1 MKLNQSANDCDKVL
15 LVLNEGGKV
24 MEKYILILM
33 TGFAAFVLSACADDS
48 DVEEAAGG
56 ESETTGASGELVMA
70 MQDDVVSIDPHGSN
84 DTASAQVRMN
94 IYETLVNQNM
104 DMELEPGLAEE
115 WAPVENDVWNFRL
128 REGTTFHSGEDFT
141 AEDVKATL
149 DRVTDIA
156 VASEAA
162 FLFDMIEEVEIVGD
176 YEVNIHTEFPFA
188 PLPSHL
194 AHNTGGIISKALID
208 EDYQYALDEAGV
220 DMTADEYY
228 ELRED
233 ESGEYEEVQE
243 EISEHL
249 GSMIGSEADGTN
261 HGMLE
266 ERNPG
271 QETILTKF
279 EGFKGGERSFD
290 TVTFRVIPEAGAR
303 LAELE
308 TGGVQIV
315 GDVDSANAGRVAE
328 GADTE
333 LLEQESSRT
342 EYLSFNTE
350 KEPFD
355 DVKVRQAIA
364 HAIDKDMIVEGVHDN
379 MGITATHPLAPD
391 VWGYDDS
398 LSGDEYDPEKAKE
411 LLAESD
417 HPDGFSTE
425 LWVRDDQMN
434 VDTALY
440 IQESLAELNIEVA
453 VQQFEWGTFLD
464 RTAQGDHEMFAM
476 GWTTVTGDAD
486 NGLYAL
492 YHSNNIGAT
501 GNRSFYANEEL
512 DAALDAGR
520 TESDEATRADAYS
533 TAQEIIMEEA
543 PAVPLVYPNFAIGMD
558 SSRIEGVEIDPIGLV
573 RIDDVTFK

>member
-1 MKLNQSANDCDKVL
+1 MMNKYMLLMLTGVL
-15 LVLNEGGKV
+15 AL
-24 MEKYILILM
+24 
-33 TGFAAFVLSACADDS
+33 VLSACADDS
-48 DVEEAAGG
+48 NVDEAAEGD
-56 ESETTGASGELVMA
+56 GAADAGDLVIA

-94 IYETLVNQNM
+94 IYETLVNQTM
-104 DMELEPGLAEE
+104 EMELTAGLAEE
-115 WAPVENDVWNFRL
+115 WETIEDDVWNFQL
-128 REGTTFHSGEDFT
+128 REGTTFHSGEAFT

-149 DRVTDIA
+149 DRVNDEA

-162 FLFDMIEEVEIVGD
+162 FLFEMIEEVEIVGD

-194 AHNTGGIISKALID
+194 AHNTGGIISKSLID

-228 ELRED
+228 VLRED
-233 ESGEYEEVQE
+233 GGDEYEEVMDQ
-243 EISEHL
+243 ISEHV
-249 GSMIGSEADGTN
+249 GSVIGSETDGTN
-261 HGMLE
+261 HVMLE

-271 QETILTKF
+271 QETVLTKF
-279 EGFKGGERSFD
+279 EGFQGEGGERGFD
-290 TVTFRVIPEAGAR
+290 TVTFRVIPESGAR

-315 GDVDSANAGRVAE
+315 RDVDSANADRVE
-328 GADTE
+328 SGENTE

-342 EYLSFNTE
+342 DYLGFNTE

-355 DVKVRQAIA
+355 DVRVRQAIA
-364 HAIDKDMIVEGVHDN
+364 YAIDRDMIVEGVYDN
-379 MGITATHPLAPD
+379 MGIAATHPIAPD

-398 LSGDEYDPEKAKE
+398 LDGREYDLERAKE

-440 IQESLAELNIEVA
+440 IQESLAELGIEVS
-453 VQQFEWGTFLD
+453 VQQLEWGTFLE
-464 RTAQGDHEMFAM
+464 RTGQGDHEMFAM

-492 YHSNNIGAT
+492 YHSENKGAT
-501 GNRSFYANEEL
+501 GNRSFYANDEL

-520 TESDEATRADAYS
+520 SEADEGDRADAYS
-533 TAQEIIMEEA
+533 AAQEIIIEEA
-543 PAVPLVYPNFAIGMD
+543 PTVSLVHPNFAV
-558 SSRIEGVEIDPIGLV
+558 GVDTSQVDGVAIDPIGLV
-573 RIDDVTFK
+573 RIENLTFK